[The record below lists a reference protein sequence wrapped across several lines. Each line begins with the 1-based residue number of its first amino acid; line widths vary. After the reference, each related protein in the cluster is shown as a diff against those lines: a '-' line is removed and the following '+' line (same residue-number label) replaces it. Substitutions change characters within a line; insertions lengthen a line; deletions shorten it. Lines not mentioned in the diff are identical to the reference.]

1 MTKEFAMKQHR
12 KALFQNIGTLV
23 ALVISIIAMI
33 TSIYEAN
40 ILKSQQK
47 SMVWPYLSVGTNFS
61 DSGFSATVY
70 NNGTGPAIVKSVE
83 VRVGSKPVGTIFELL
98 EAIKPGHSLGYDVL
112 RQNKVNN
119 YVFRPGEEVE
129 IIGFPW
135 NDENREIAGLIYK
148 KVRILICYESVLGES
163 WIYDSKND
171 THKEGSFTAKIP
183 YKN

>member
-1 MTKEFAMKQHR
+1 MDQQR
-12 KALFQNIGTLV
+12 KDMLQNAGTLI

-40 ILKSQQK
+40 ILKEQQK
-47 SMVWPYLSVGTNFS
+47 SMVWPYLSAGLNYS
-61 DSGFSATVY
+61 DKGFSATVF

-83 VRVGSKPVGTIFELL
+83 VRVDSKPIKNLL
-98 EAIKPGHSLGYDVL
+98 DLVNTLLPENNLGYDIL

-135 NDENREIAGLIYK
+135 NEETRELANQINSR
-148 KVRILICYESVLGES
+148 VRILIGYESVMGES
-163 WIYDSKND
+163 WTYDSATD
-171 THKEGSFTAKIP
+171 SHEEGAFRAKME

>member
-1 MTKEFAMKQHR
+1 MNQNR
-12 KALFQNIGTLV
+12 KNFLQQAGTLI

-40 ILKSQQK
+40 ILKSQQR
-47 SMVWPYLSVGTNFS
+47 SMVWPYLSVGTTYN
-61 DSGFSATVY
+61 DKGFSAEVF

-83 VRVGSKPVGTIFELL
+83 IRVGSKAVEDVFDLINVL
-98 EAIKPGHSLGYDVL
+98 KPDNTLGYDIL

-129 IIGFPW
+129 MIGFPW
-135 NDENREIAGLIYK
+135 NDETRKLAELMYDNVQI
-148 KVRILICYESVLGES
+148 VICYESVLGDS
-163 WIYDSKND
+163 WVYDSKD
-171 THKEGSFTAKIP
+171 DSHREGTFKATVE

>member
-1 MTKEFAMKQHR
+1 MLQSA
-12 KALFQNIGTLV
+12 GTLI

-33 TSIYEAN
+33 TSIYEAS
-40 ILKSQQK
+40 ILEEQQK
-47 SMVWPYLSVGTNFS
+47 SMVWPYLGVSTNYS
-61 DSGFSATVY
+61 HDGLSASIY

-83 VRVGSKPVGTIFELL
+83 VRVDSKPVASMLELVKVL
-98 EAIKPGHSLGYDVL
+98 MPKSNLGYDIL

-135 NDENREIAGLIYK
+135 TEETRELAK
-148 KVRILICYESVLGES
+148 QMNSMVQILICYESVLGES
-163 WIYDSKND
+163 WVYDSKD
-171 THKEGSFTAKIP
+171 DSHREGKFKAKVE